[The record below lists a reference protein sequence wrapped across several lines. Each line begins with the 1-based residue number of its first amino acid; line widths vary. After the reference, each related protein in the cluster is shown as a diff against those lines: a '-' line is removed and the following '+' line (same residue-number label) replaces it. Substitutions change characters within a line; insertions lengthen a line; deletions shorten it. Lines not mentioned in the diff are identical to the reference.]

1 MVPLET
7 VGSQNKDGTA
17 RRPSL
22 FAFRP
27 LPVPQACRT
36 RFLDE
41 RLLLFSGHL
50 VNLPEPEFAVL
61 GVLGLAAFWIRRG
74 WC

>member
-1 MVPLET
+1 V
-7 VGSQNKDGTA
+7 TA
-17 RRPSL
+17 EL
-22 FAFRP
+22 LAIRP
-27 LPVPQACRT
+27 LLVPQACRT
-36 RFLDE
+36 SFLDE

-61 GVLGLAAFWIRRG
+61 GFLGLGGFWIRRG